1 MTRKLIRLL
10 DIKMIIILIL
20 MLLASPI
27 LCGKNT
33 YTICLIYSNYLCVYM
48 NNVFLLMN
56 YQIVSRINALLYSLI
71 TRLWEQTFYTSVYI
85 LFVGLGFIYTL
96 IIYMSYAFFFG
107 GIPSDAMFVTIVFM
121 IFNLLVTLLENT
133 IIYLQVGQK
142 KNFIFLALPVFINF
156 LFHISFTQ
164 LF

>member
-10 DIKMIIILIL
+10 DIKMIVVLIL
-20 MLLASPI
+20 MLIASPL

-56 YQIVSRINALLYSLI
+56 YQTVSRINALLYPMI
-71 TRLWEQTFYTSVYI
+71 TRLGEQTFYTSVY
-85 LFVGLGFIYTL
+85 LFFIGLGLTYTL
-96 IIYMSYAFFFG
+96 IIYISYAFFFG
-107 GIPSDAMFVTIVFM
+107 GIPSDAMFLTVLFM
-121 IFNLLVTLLENT
+121 ILNLLITLLENT

-142 KNFIFLALPVFINF
+142 KNFVFLALPVFINF
-156 LFHISFTQ
+156 LFHIGFTQ
-164 LF
+164 IF